1 MMLRRGFILF
11 LPRLVGLLVVA
22 CCSVSIVYMLA
33 CTPKGNNQQLA
44 LPRVHSPTAKE
55 GYEAIL
61 HQREE
66 QHRNYITSLKKKIAQ
81 LKAELQGRSKQL
93 KNVQDQYPDPLDIR
107 LDHSNPEKAQAN
119 LLAFLHSQINKAE
132 VHSGVKLST
141 EYAAVPFESFTLQ
154 KVYQLETGLTRH
166 PEEKP
171 VRKDKRDE
179 LVEVIELA
187 VGSLNNPEGDKN
199 AKHHVYTASDF
210 VEGIYRTEKDKGTL
224 YELTFKGDTKH
235 QFKKIVLFRPFGP
248 VMEVKNENVN
258 MADTLIN
265 VIVPLAKRASKF
277 RQFMQNFREMGIQ
290 QDGRIHLTV
299 VYFGKEQ
306 MNEVKS
312 ILENTSKS
320 ANFKN
325 FTFIQLNE
333 EFSRGKGLDVGAR
346 FWKGNNVV
354 LFFCDVD
361 IYFTAEFLNSC
372 RLNTQPG
379 KKVFYPVLFS
389 QYNPSIIYGHHDSI
403 PSLEQQLII
412 KKETG
417 FWRDFGFGMTCQYRS
432 DFINIGGFDL
442 EIKGW
447 GGEDVHLY
455 RKYLHS
461 NLIVIRTPVRGLF
474 HLWHEKQC
482 PDELTPEQYKMC
494 MQSKAMNEASHGQ
507 LGMLVFKQEIE
518 AHLHKQKLSSK
529 KT

>member
-1 MMLRRGFILF
+1 MMLRRVILF

-22 CCSVSIVYMLA
+22 CCLVSIVYMLA
-33 CTPKGNNQQLA
+33 CTPKADNQQLV
-44 LPRVHSPTAKE
+44 LPRVHSPTVKE

-61 HQREE
+61 QEREE
-66 QHRNYITSLKKKIAQ
+66 QHRNYIISLKKQITQ
-81 LKAELQGRSKQL
+81 LKAELQGRNEQL

-107 LDHSNPEKAQAN
+107 LDNSNPEKVQAN
-119 LLAFLHSQINKAE
+119 LLAFLLQVDKAE

-179 LVEVIELA
+179 LLEVIELA
-187 VGSLNNPEGDKN
+187 VGSLNKPEGDSN

-210 VEGIYRTEKDKGTL
+210 IEGIYRTEKDKGTL

-248 VMEVKNENVN
+248 VMKVKNEDVN
-258 MADTLIN
+258 MANTLIN

-306 MNEVKS
+306 MNEVRA

-333 EFSRGKGLDVGAR
+333 EFSRGKGLDIGAR
-346 FWKGNNVV
+346 FWKGSNVV

-442 EIKGW
+442 DIKGW

-461 NLIVIRTPVRGLF
+461 NLIVIHPVRGLF

-482 PDELTPEQYKMC
+482 LDELTPEQYKMC
-494 MQSKAMNEASHGQ
+494 MQSKAMNEGSHGQ
-507 LGMLVFKQEIE
+507 LGMLVFNKIE
-518 AHLHKQKLSSK
+518 THLHRQKLSNK

>member
-1 MMLRRGFILF
+1 MMLRRGFIVF

-33 CTPKGNNQQLA
+33 CTPKGDDEQLA
-44 LPRVHSPTAKE
+44 LPRVHSPTGKE

-61 HQREE
+61 QEREE
-66 QHRNYITSLKKKIAQ
+66 QHRNYIISLKKQIAQ
-81 LKAELQGRSKQL
+81 LKAELQGRNEQL
-93 KNVQDQYPDPLDIR
+93 KNAQDQFPDSLNIQ
-107 LDHSNPEKAQAN
+107 LDHSNPAKVQAN
-119 LLAFLHSQINKAE
+119 LLAFLRSQIDKAE

-179 LVEVIELA
+179 LIEVIELA
-187 VGSLNNPEGDKN
+187 VGSLNNPEADSN
-199 AKHHVYTASDF
+199 AKQRVYTASDF

-224 YELTFKGDTKH
+224 YELTFKGDAKH

-248 VMEVKNENVN
+248 VMKVKNENVN

-265 VIVPLAKRASKF
+265 IIVPLAKRASKF

-333 EFSRGKGLDVGAR
+333 EFSRGKGLDIGAR
-346 FWKGNNVV
+346 VWKGSNVV

-442 EIKGW
+442 DIKGW

-474 HLWHEKQC
+474 HLWHEKRC
-482 PDELTPEQYKMC
+482 LDELTPEQYKMC

-507 LGMLVFKQEIE
+507 LGMLVFRQEIE
-518 AHLHKQKLSSK
+518 THLQRQKLSNK

>member
-33 CTPKGNNQQLA
+33 CTPKGDNQQLA
-44 LPRVHSPTAKE
+44 LPRVHSPTVKE

-61 HQREE
+61 QEREE
-66 QHRNYITSLKKKIAQ
+66 QHRNYIISLKKQIAQ
-81 LKAELQGRSKQL
+81 LKAELQGRTEQL
-93 KNVQDQYPDPLDIR
+93 KNMQNQYPDPSDIQ
-107 LDHSNPEKAQAN
+107 LDH
-119 LLAFLHSQINKAE
+119 
-132 VHSGVKLST
+132 
-141 EYAAVPFESFTLQ
+141 
-154 KVYQLETGLTRH
+154 R
-166 PEEKP
+166 
-171 VRKDKRDE
+171 
-179 LVEVIELA
+179 
-187 VGSLNNPEGDKN
+187 
-199 AKHHVYTASDF
+199 
-210 VEGIYRTEKDKGTL
+210 IYRTEKNKGTL
-224 YELTFKGDTKH
+224 YELTFKGDAKH

-248 VMEVKNENVN
+248 VMKVKNENVN

-442 EIKGW
+442 DIKGW

-461 NLIVIRTPVRGLF
+461 NLMVIRTPVRGLF

-482 PDELTPEQYKMC
+482 LDELTPEQYKMC

-518 AHLHKQKLSSK
+518 AHLQKQKLSSK

>member
-22 CCSVSIVYMLA
+22 CCSMSIVYMLA
-33 CTPKGNNQQLA
+33 CTPKGDNQQLA
-44 LPRVHSPTAKE
+44 LPRVHNPTMKE

-61 HQREE
+61 QEREE
-66 QHRNYITSLKKKIAQ
+66 QHRNYIISLKKQIFQ
-81 LKAELQGRSKQL
+81 LKAELQGRTEQL
-93 KNVQDQYPDPLDIR
+93 KNKQNQYPDPLDSW
-107 LDHSNPEKAQAN
+107 LDHSNPEKAQVN
-119 LLAFLHSQINKAE
+119 LMAFLRSQVDKAE

-179 LVEVIELA
+179 LIEVIELA
-187 VGSLNNPEGDKN
+187 VGSLNKPEGVSN
-199 AKHHVYTASDF
+199 AKHRVYTASDF
-210 VEGIYRTEKDKGTL
+210 VEGIYRTEKNKGTL
-224 YELTFKGDTKH
+224 YELTFKGDAKH

-248 VMEVKNENVN
+248 VMKVKNENLN

-265 VIVPLAKRASKF
+265 IIVPLAKRASKF
-277 RQFMQNFREMGIQ
+277 RQFMQNFR
-290 QDGRIHLTV
+290 DSDPLVRTRISV
-299 VYFGKEQ
+299 KQ

-333 EFSRGKGLDVGAR
+333 EFSRGKGLDIGAR

-361 IYFTAEFLNSC
+361 IHFTAEFLNSC

-442 EIKGW
+442 DIKGW

-482 PDELTPEQYKMC
+482 LDELTPEQYKMC

-518 AHLHKQKLSSK
+518 THLHRQKLSSK

>member
-1 MMLRRGFILF
+1 MFLRRGFILF

-22 CCSVSIVYMLA
+22 CCSVSIVYMLV
-33 CTPKGNNQQLA
+33 CTPKGDNQQLA
-44 LPRVHSPTAKE
+44 LPRVHSPTVKE

-61 HQREE
+61 QEREE
-66 QHRNYITSLKKKIAQ
+66 QHRNYIINLKKQIAQ
-81 LKAELQGRSKQL
+81 LKAELQSRSVLL
-93 KNVQDQYPDPLDIR
+93 KSVQNEYPDPLNIR

-119 LLAFLHSQINKAE
+119 LLAFLRSQIDKAE
-132 VHSGVKLST
+132 VHSGIKLST
-141 EYAAVPFESFTLQ
+141 EYATVPFESFTLQ

-179 LVEVIELA
+179 LIEVIELA
-187 VGSLNNPEGDKN
+187 VGSLNNAERDGN
-199 AKHHVYTASDF
+199 AEHRVYTASDF
-210 VEGIYRTEKDKGTL
+210 IEGIYRTEKDKGTL

-248 VMEVKNENVN
+248 VMKVKNENVN

-265 VIVPLAKRASKF
+265 VIVPLAKRANKF
-277 RQFMQNFREMGIQ
+277 RQFMQNFR
-290 QDGRIHLTV
+290 RIHLTV

-389 QYNPSIIYGHHDSI
+389 QYNPSIIYGRHDSI

-412 KKETG
+412 KKDTG

-442 EIKGW
+442 DIKGW

-482 PDELTPEQYKMC
+482 LDELTPEQYKMC

-518 AHLHKQKLSSK
+518 MHLHRQKLSSK

>member
-1 MMLRRGFILF
+1 MLRRGFILF

-33 CTPKGNNQQLA
+33 CTPKGDNQQFA
-44 LPRVHSPTAKE
+44 LPRVHSPTVKE

-61 HQREE
+61 QEREE
-66 QHRNYITSLKKKIAQ
+66 QHRNYIISLKKQIAQ
-81 LKAELQGRSKQL
+81 LKAELQGRSEQL

-119 LLAFLHSQINKAE
+119 LLAFLRSQIDKAE

-179 LVEVIELA
+179 LIEVIELA
-187 VGSLNNPEGDKN
+187 VGSLNNPEGDINEPIFTPKSPLFCF
-199 AKHHVYTASDF
+199 HT
-210 VEGIYRTEKDKGTL
+210 GIYRTEKDKGTL

-248 VMEVKNENVN
+248 VMKVKNENVN

-312 ILENTSKS
+312 ILENTSS
-320 ANFKN
+320 TQELLAR
-325 FTFIQLNE
+325 
-333 EFSRGKGLDVGAR
+333 SGLLCLLA
-346 FWKGNNVV
+346 
-354 LFFCDVD
+354 
-361 IYFTAEFLNSC
+361 
-372 RLNTQPG
+372 
-379 KKVFYPVLFS
+379 
-389 QYNPSIIYGHHDSI
+389 
-403 PSLEQQLII
+403 
-412 KKETG
+412 
-417 FWRDFGFGMTCQYRS
+417 
-432 DFINIGGFDL
+432 
-442 EIKGW
+442 
-447 GGEDVHLY
+447 
-455 RKYLHS
+455 
-461 NLIVIRTPVRGLF
+461 
-474 HLWHEKQC
+474 
-482 PDELTPEQYKMC
+482 
-494 MQSKAMNEASHGQ
+494 
-507 LGMLVFKQEIE
+507 
-518 AHLHKQKLSSK
+518 
-529 KT
+529 